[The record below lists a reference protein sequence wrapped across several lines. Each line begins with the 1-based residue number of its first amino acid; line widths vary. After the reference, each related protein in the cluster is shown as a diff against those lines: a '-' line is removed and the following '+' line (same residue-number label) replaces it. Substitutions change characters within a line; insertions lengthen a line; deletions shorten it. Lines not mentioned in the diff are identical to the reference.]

1 MGFGR
6 KKRGNNKNKNAEA
19 ANGAEDGSKKTQ
31 KFFDE
36 RKPFAVIDR
45 DNEDFKNYYKQQN
58 LLSEEEFDQF
68 YNHLKTIL
76 PSTFRITGSR
86 AAAMEI
92 LDVVEKTYVPNMQD
106 VVIDGVKIEPP
117 KPLPWYP
124 DNLGWQVNAP
134 RLVIKKS
141 PEFQKFHRFMV
152 TETEAGN
159 ISRQEAVSMVPPL
172 LMDIKPHQWV
182 LDMCAAPGSKTAQI
196 IEAVHS
202 NDKLNEMPTG
212 LVVANDADYK
222 RSHMLVHQS
231 KRLQS
236 PCFMA
241 TNHDGAHFP
250 NIHVPR
256 EDGSRNPVG
265 WQFDRVLCDVPCS
278 GDGTIR
284 KNEKIWNSWS
294 PVAGLTLHS
303 TQVQIFA
310 RGCQLVK
317 LGGRIVYST
326 CSFNPIENE
335 AVVAEVL
342 RQTKGAIRLVDVSAS
357 LPELKRKPGLS
368 TWKVTTKEGEF
379 IESIEDI
386 KDMRQRKKHA
396 ASTFPPT
403 AEEAKEMNLD
413 RCLRIYPHQQD
424 TGGFFVA
431 VFEKIKPLTAAD
443 RITLAKQKGNKVP
456 EADVV
461 EAEKEM
467 DIVQEEIIPT
477 KRASVDD
484 ADEAVAEQ
492 DAATKKAKTD
502 TTINT
507 TEETAAA
514 VTDKEEEEIKP
525 YESKPKRDVP
535 GIKEAPFEMMAADS
549 ADLKEITEFYGL
561 DPTFPRDQFLLRSD
575 GNAKGRSLYFVSSSI
590 KRVLE
595 SKDFSRLQTVN
606 TGVRLFVR
614 QSSPVEN
621 GSPFRL
627 TSEGMPILDAVMSD
641 KRRII
646 VDMNV
651 LKILLVEAFP
661 TLEEFPE
668 QLRDKVRPMES
679 GCCIARVDVSQKDI
693 VNEQDRVKFTAPLV
707 LPVWKGKNSLNVLLN
722 KKDKRALCQRIFG
735 IIPESTP
742 DHLLQRS
749 TENQELKKEQDAA
762 AAAASAS
769 PDADVAITE
778 ETQ

>member
-1 MGFGR
+1 
-6 KKRGNNKNKNAEA
+6 
-19 ANGAEDGSKKTQ
+19 
-31 KFFDE
+31 
-36 RKPFAVIDR
+36 
-45 DNEDFKNYYKQQN
+45 
-58 LLSEEEFDQF
+58 
-68 YNHLKTIL
+68 
-76 PSTFRITGSR
+76 
-86 AAAMEI
+86 
-92 LDVVEKTYVPNMQD
+92 
-106 VVIDGVKIEPP
+106 
-117 KPLPWYP
+117 
-124 DNLGWQVNAP
+124 
-134 RLVIKKS
+134 
-141 PEFQKFHRFMV
+141 
-152 TETEAGN
+152 
-159 ISRQEAVSMVPPL
+159 
-172 LMDIKPHQWV
+172 
-182 LDMCAAPGSKTAQI
+182 
-196 IEAVHS
+196 
-202 NDKLNEMPTG
+202 
-212 LVVANDADYK
+212 
-222 RSHMLVHQS
+222 
-231 KRLQS
+231 
-236 PCFMA
+236 MA

-342 RQTKGAIRLVDVSAS
+342 RQTKGAIHLVDVSAS

-368 TWKVTTKEGEF
+368 TWKVTNKEGEF

-403 AEEAKEMNLD
+403 AEEAKEMHLD

-443 RITLAKQKGNKVP
+443 RITLAKQKGSQVP

-484 ADEAVAEQ
+484 AAAEEDAVSA
-492 DAATKKAKTD
+492 KKVKTD
-502 TTINT
+502 APST
-507 TEETAAA
+507 TEAAD
-514 VTDKEEEEIKP
+514 DKEEEEAKP

-561 DPTFPRDQFLLRSD
+561 DPNFPRDQFLLRSD

-651 LKILLVEAFP
+651 LRILLVEAFP
-661 TLEEFPE
+661 TLEQFPE

-693 VNEQDRVKFTAPLV
+693 VNEQDKVKFTAPLV

-762 AAAASAS
+762 AAAAAAAASAT
-769 PDADVAITE
+769 PDADVAIAE

>member
-6 KKRGNNKNKNAEA
+6 KKRGNNKNKNVEA
-19 ANGAEDGSKKTQ
+19 SNGAEDSSKKTQ

-36 RKPFAVIDR
+36 RKPFAIIER

-58 LLSEEEFDQF
+58 LLSDEEFDQF

-256 EDGSRNPVG
+256 EDGAPNPVG

-379 IESIEDI
+379 IESVEDI

-443 RITLAKQKGNKVP
+443 RITLAREKGNKVP
-456 EADVV
+456 EADVE

-467 DIVQEEIIPT
+467 EIIQEEIIPT

-484 ADEAVAEQ
+484 D
-492 DAATKKAKTD
+492 
-502 TTINT
+502 
-507 TEETAAA
+507 AAA
-514 VTDKEEEEIKP
+514 VEEDAASAKKLKTDATTTTTTDTADKEEEEVKP

-561 DPTFPRDQFLLRSD
+561 DPNFPRDQFLLRSD
-575 GNAKGRSLYFVSSSI
+575 GNAKGRSLYFVSRSI

-668 QLRDKVRPMES
+668 QLREKVRAMES

-693 VNEQDRVKFTAPLV
+693 ANEQDKVKFTAPLV

-762 AAAASAS
+762 AAAAAS
-769 PDADVAITE
+769 NTATPDAMTE

>member
-6 KKRGNNKNKNAEA
+6 KKRGNNKNKNTETSG
-19 ANGAEDGSKKTQ
+19 GAEDNSKKTQ

-36 RKPFAVIDR
+36 RKPFAIIER

-443 RITLAKQKGNKVP
+443 RITLAKQKGNQVP

-467 DIVQEEIIPT
+467 DVVQEEIIPT

-484 ADEAVAEQ
+484 AVAEE
-492 DAATKKAKTD
+492 DAATAKKVKTD
-502 TTINT
+502 ATAT
-507 TEETAAA
+507 TEAA
-514 VTDKEEEEIKP
+514 DKEEEEAKP

-561 DPTFPRDQFLLRSD
+561 DPNFPRDQFLLRSD

-651 LKILLVEAFP
+651 LKTLLVGAFP

-668 QLRDKVRPMES
+668 QLREKVRAMES

-693 VNEQDRVKFTAPLV
+693 VNEQDKVKFTAPLV

-762 AAAASAS
+762 AAASAAASAS
-769 PDADVAITE
+769 ATPDADVVITE

>member
-19 ANGAEDGSKKTQ
+19 ANGAEDSSKKTQ

-36 RKPFAVIDR
+36 RKPFAIIER

-342 RQTKGAIRLVDVSAS
+342 RQTKGAIHLVDVSAS

-368 TWKVTTKEGEF
+368 TWKVTNKEGEF

-403 AEEAKEMNLD
+403 AEEAKEMHLD

-443 RITLAKQKGNKVP
+443 RITLAKQKGS
-456 EADVV
+456 
-461 EAEKEM
+461 
-467 DIVQEEIIPT
+467 QT
-477 KRASVDD
+477 D
-484 ADEAVAEQ
+484 APS
-492 DAATKKAKTD
+492 
-502 TTINT
+502 T
-507 TEETAAA
+507 TEAAD
-514 VTDKEEEEIKP
+514 DKEEEEAKP

-561 DPTFPRDQFLLRSD
+561 DPNFPRDQFLLRSD

-651 LKILLVEAFP
+651 LRILLVEAFP
-661 TLEEFPE
+661 TLEQFPE

-679 GCCIARVDVSQKDI
+679 GCCIARVDDK
-693 VNEQDRVKFTAPLV
+693 VKFTAPLV

-762 AAAASAS
+762 AAAAAAAASAT
-769 PDADVAITE
+769 PDADVAIAE

>member
-1 MGFGR
+1 MGFG
-6 KKRGNNKNKNAEA
+6 KKRRGNKGQKKTE
-19 ANGAEDGSKKTQ
+19 ETGSKQ

-36 RKPFAVIDR
+36 RNPFAEIQR
-45 DNEDFKNYYKQQN
+45 DNAAFKEYYQQQN
-58 LLSEEEFDQF
+58 ILPAEEFDVF
-68 YNHLKTIL
+68 YEFIKTIL

-92 LDVVEKTYVPNMQD
+92 LNVVQKTYVPNMQN

-124 DNLGWQVNAP
+124 DHLGWQVNAP

-141 PEFQKFHRFMV
+141 PEFQKFHKFMV

-172 LMDIKPHQWV
+172 LMDIQPHQWV

-202 NDKLNEMPTG
+202 NDKLNEMPSG

-256 EDGSRNPVG
+256 EGGKPEA

-284 KNEKIWNSWS
+284 KNEKIWSNWK
-294 PVAGLTLHS
+294 AADGLQLHS

-317 LGGRIVYST
+317 VGGRIVYST

-342 RQTKGAIRLVDVSAS
+342 RQTKGAIRLLDVSHE
-357 LPELKRKPGLS
+357 LPELKRRPGLS
-368 TWKVTTKEGEF
+368 TWKVANKEGVF
-379 IESIEDI
+379 INSVDEITDE
-386 KDMRQRKKHA
+386 RLRKKHPL
-396 ASTFPPT
+396 STFPPT
-403 AEEAKEMNLD
+403 EEEAKEMHLE

-431 VFEKIKPLTAAD
+431 VFEKVKPLTTAD
-443 RITLAKQKGNKVP
+443 RLALARLEGKETTPV
-456 EADVV
+456 A
-461 EAEKEM
+461 EM
-467 DIVQEEIIPT
+467 DTEVQEVVPT
-477 KRASVDD
+477 KRASVGEEESSSKKVKTDEE
-484 ADEAVAEQ
+484 EAV
-492 DAATKKAKTD
+492 
-502 TTINT
+502 
-507 TEETAAA
+507 
-514 VTDKEEEEIKP
+514 VKP
-525 YESKPKRDVP
+525 YEGKPKRDVP
-535 GIKEAPFEMMAADS
+535 GIKEAPFEMMPADS
-549 ADLKEITEFYGL
+549 PDLDEITSFYGL
-561 DPTFPRDQFLLRSD
+561 DASFPRNQFLLRSD

-590 KRVLE
+590 KKVLE
-595 SKDFSRLQTVN
+595 STEFHRLQTVN

-614 QSSPVEN
+614 QSSPVDAC
-621 GSPFRL
+621 PFRL
-627 TSEGMPILDAVMSD
+627 TSEGLPILNNVVSN
-641 KRRII
+641 KRRVMI
-646 VDMNV
+646 DMKA
-651 LKILLVEAFP
+651 LKVLLVEAFP
-661 TLEEFPE
+661 ILDEFPE
-668 QLRDKVRPMES
+668 DAREKFAKIES
-679 GCCIARVDVSQKDI
+679 GCCIVQIHD
-693 VNEQDRVKFTAPLV
+693 EQAEVKEEDKVKFVVPLI

-722 KKDKRALCQRIFG
+722 KKDKRSLCQRIFD

-742 DHLLQRS
+742 DHLVQRS
-749 TENQELKKEQDAA
+749 TEHQALKDKQDAEAEVA
-762 AAAASAS
+762 ANNS
-769 PDADVAITE
+769 E
-778 ETQ
+778 ESQ

>member
-19 ANGAEDGSKKTQ
+19 SNGAEDSNQKTQ

-36 RKPFAVIDR
+36 RKPFAVIER
-45 DNEDFKNYYKQQN
+45 DNEDFKKYYKQQN

-294 PVAGLTLHS
+294 PIAGLTLHS

-379 IESIEDI
+379 IESMEDI

-443 RITLAKQKGNKVP
+443 RITLAKQKGNQVP

-484 ADEAVAEQ
+484 AVAEEDAALAKKVKT
-492 DAATKKAKTD
+492 DAATT
-502 TTINT
+502 T
-507 TEETAAA
+507 TEAA
-514 VTDKEEEEIKP
+514 DKEEEEAKP

-561 DPTFPRDQFLLRSD
+561 DPNFPRDQFLLRSD

-668 QLRDKVRPMES
+668 QLREKVRAMES

-693 VNEQDRVKFTAPLV
+693 ADEQDRVKFTAPLV

-762 AAAASAS
+762 AAAASAAAS
-769 PDADVAITE
+769 APATPDANVAATE

>member
-1 MGFGR
+1 MSVYIYIYIF
-6 KKRGNNKNKNAEA
+6 
-19 ANGAEDGSKKTQ
+19 
-31 KFFDE
+31 
-36 RKPFAVIDR
+36 
-45 DNEDFKNYYKQQN
+45 
-58 LLSEEEFDQF
+58 
-68 YNHLKTIL
+68 
-76 PSTFRITGSR
+76 
-86 AAAMEI
+86 
-92 LDVVEKTYVPNMQD
+92 
-106 VVIDGVKIEPP
+106 IDGISNLYKKI
-117 KPLPWYP
+117 
-124 DNLGWQVNAP
+124 A
-134 RLVIKKS
+134 
-141 PEFQKFHRFMV
+141 
-152 TETEAGN
+152 
-159 ISRQEAVSMVPPL
+159 
-172 LMDIKPHQWV
+172 
-182 LDMCAAPGSKTAQI
+182 
-196 IEAVHS
+196 
-202 NDKLNEMPTG
+202 G

-256 EDGSRNPVG
+256 DDSNDNPVG

-342 RQTKGAIRLVDVSAS
+342 RQTKGAIRLVDVSTS

-379 IESIEDI
+379 IESMEDI
-386 KDMRQRKKHA
+386 KDLRQRRKHFP
-396 ASTFPPT
+396 STFPPT

-443 RITLAKQKGNKVP
+443 RITLARQKGNEVP
-456 EADVV
+456 EADVE

-467 DIVQEEIIPT
+467 EITKEEIIPT

-484 ADEAVAEQ
+484 VVEEDEAAS
-492 DAATKKAKTD
+492 TKKAKTD
-502 TTINT
+502 
-507 TEETAAA
+507 ADVA
-514 VTDKEEEEIKP
+514 DKEEEEAKP

-549 ADLKEITEFYGL
+549 SDLKEITEFYGL
-561 DPTFPRDQFLLRSD
+561 DPNFPRDQFLLRSE
-575 GNAKGRSLYFVSSSI
+575 GTAKGRSLYFVSSSI

-595 SKDFSRLQTVN
+595 SKDFARLQTVN

-614 QSSPVEN
+614 QSSPIEN

-651 LKILLVEAFP
+651 LKVLLVEAFP

-668 QLRDKVRPMES
+668 KLREKVRAMES
-679 GCCIARVDVSQKDI
+679 GCCIARVDDSQQD
-693 VNEQDRVKFTAPLV
+693 VTNEEDKIKFTAPLV

-735 IIPESTP
+735 IIPETTP

-749 TENQELKKEQDAA
+749 TENQELRKEQDAA
-762 AAAASAS
+762 AAAAAAAAATPTDDS
-769 PDADVAITE
+769 VAIAE

>member
-1 MGFGR
+1 MGYGK
-6 KKRGNNKNKNAEA
+6 KKRGANKRQNKTDSTGE
-19 ANGAEDGSKKTQ
+19 KKQ
-31 KFFDE
+31 KYFDE
-36 RKPFAVIDR
+36 RTPYADIER
-45 DNEDFKNYYKQQN
+45 DNLKFKEYYQKQN
-58 LLSEEEFDQF
+58 ILPPEEFEEF
-68 YNHLKTIL
+68 YSFIKTIL

-86 AAAMEI
+86 ATAMEI
-92 LDVVEKTYVPNMQD
+92 LNVVQNTYVPNMQN

-141 PEFQKFHRFMV
+141 PEFQKFHKFMV

-250 NIHVPR
+250 NIHVPCINAQ
-256 EDGSRNPVG
+256 DDQDSLP

-284 KNEKIWNSWS
+284 KNEKIWSNWS
-294 PVAGLTLHS
+294 HNDGLQLHS

-342 RQTKGAIRLVDVSAS
+342 RQTKGAIQLVDVSTS
-357 LPELKRKPGLS
+357 LPELKRRPGLS
-368 TWKVTTKEGEF
+368 TWKVTNKDGVF
-379 IESIEDI
+379 IDSIEDI
-386 KDMRQRKKHA
+386 PERRQRAKFPRSA
-396 ASTFPPT
+396 FPPT
-403 AEEAKEMNLD
+403 PEEAKEMHLE
-413 RCLRIYPHQQD
+413 RCIRIYPHHQD

-431 VFEKIKPLTAAD
+431 VFEKVKPLTAAD
-443 RITLAKQKGNKVP
+443 RISLARSQGKNVSQNDVE
-456 EADVV
+456 EAKKEMDVV
-461 EAEKEM
+461 EDKEGNVALNDM
-467 DIVQEEIIPT
+467 DEVIPT
-477 KRASVDD
+477 KRTS
-484 ADEAVAEQ
+484 
-492 DAATKKAKTD
+492 
-502 TTINT
+502 
-507 TEETAAA
+507 
-514 VTDKEEEEIKP
+514 TDKEEGDHVEEGSVKKIKTDKTEEEEEEKVIKP
-525 YESKPKRDVP
+525 YEGKPKKDVP
-535 GIKEAPFEMMAADS
+535 GIKEAPFEMMPS
-549 ADLKEITEFYGL
+549 NSNDLDEITQFYGL
-561 DPTFPRDQFLLRSD
+561 DPKFPRDQFLLRSD

-590 KRVLE
+590 KRVIE

-627 TSEGMPILDAVMSD
+627 TSEGLPILDTVLSD
-641 KRRII
+641 KRRITI
-646 VDMNV
+646 DLET
-651 LKILLVEAFP
+651 LKTLLVEAFP
-661 TLEEFPE
+661 ILEEFSE
-668 QLRDKVRPMES
+668 EVRKMVTPMEN
-679 GCCIARVDVSQKDI
+679 GCCIAHVKTDDENNKF
-693 VNEQDRVKFTAPLV
+693 KFTVPLI

-722 KKDKRALCQRIFG
+722 KNDKRALCQRIFG
-735 IIPESTP
+735 IIPGTTP
-742 DHLLQRS
+742 EHLLQRS
-749 TENQELKKEQDAA
+749 LENQKEKLAADAA
-762 AAAASAS
+762 AAAAAPAS
-769 PDADVAITE
+769 VSQDESNTA
-778 ETQ
+778 

>member
-1 MGFGR
+1 
-6 KKRGNNKNKNAEA
+6 
-19 ANGAEDGSKKTQ
+19 
-31 KFFDE
+31 
-36 RKPFAVIDR
+36 
-45 DNEDFKNYYKQQN
+45 
-58 LLSEEEFDQF
+58 
-68 YNHLKTIL
+68 
-76 PSTFRITGSR
+76 
-86 AAAMEI
+86 
-92 LDVVEKTYVPNMQD
+92 
-106 VVIDGVKIEPP
+106 
-117 KPLPWYP
+117 
-124 DNLGWQVNAP
+124 
-134 RLVIKKS
+134 
-141 PEFQKFHRFMV
+141 
-152 TETEAGN
+152 
-159 ISRQEAVSMVPPL
+159 
-172 LMDIKPHQWV
+172 
-182 LDMCAAPGSKTAQI
+182 
-196 IEAVHS
+196 
-202 NDKLNEMPTG
+202 
-212 LVVANDADYK
+212 
-222 RSHMLVHQS
+222 
-231 KRLQS
+231 
-236 PCFMA
+236 MA

-368 TWKVTTKEGEF
+368 TWKVTNKEGEF

-403 AEEAKEMNLD
+403 AEEAKEMHLD

-443 RITLAKQKGNKVP
+443 RITLAKQKGSQVP

-484 ADEAVAEQ
+484 AAAEEDAVSA
-492 DAATKKAKTD
+492 KKVKTD
-502 TTINT
+502 APST
-507 TEETAAA
+507 TEAAD
-514 VTDKEEEEIKP
+514 DKEEEEAKP

-561 DPTFPRDQFLLRSD
+561 DPNFPRDQFLLRSD

-651 LKILLVEAFP
+651 LRILLVEAFP
-661 TLEEFPE
+661 TLEQFPE

-693 VNEQDRVKFTAPLV
+693 VNEQDKVKFTAPLV

-762 AAAASAS
+762 AAAAAAAASAT
-769 PDADVAITE
+769 PDADVAIAE

>member
-1 MGFGR
+1 MAYGK
-6 KKRGNNKNKNAEA
+6 KKRGANKRQNKSDNAT
-19 ANGAEDGSKKTQ
+19 DKKQ
-31 KFFDE
+31 KYFDE
-36 RKPFAVIDR
+36 RAPYADIER
-45 DNEDFKNYYKQQN
+45 DNLKFKEYYQKQN
-58 LLSEEEFDQF
+58 ILPPEEFEEF
-68 YNHLKTIL
+68 YSFIKTIL

-92 LDVVEKTYVPNMQD
+92 LDVVQNTYVPNMQN

-141 PEFQKFHRFMV
+141 PEFQKFHKFMV

-202 NDKLNEMPTG
+202 NDKLNEMPAG

-250 NIHVPR
+250 NIHVPSNNNNQ
-256 EDGSRNPVG
+256 DAIP

-284 KNEKIWNSWS
+284 KNEKIWSKWS
-294 PVAGLTLHS
+294 HGDGLQLHS

-317 LGGRIVYST
+317 MGGRIVYST

-342 RQTKGAIRLVDVSAS
+342 RQTKGAIRLVDVSTS
-357 LPELKRKPGLS
+357 LPELKRRSGLS
-368 TWKVTTKEGEF
+368 TWKVTTKEGVY
-379 IESIEDI
+379 IDSVEDI
-386 KDMRQRKKHA
+386 PEQRQRAKFPLSA
-396 ASTFPPT
+396 FPPT
-403 AEEAKEMNLD
+403 AEEAKEMHLE
-413 RCLRIYPHQQD
+413 RCIRIYPHHQD

-443 RITLAKQKGNKVP
+443 RINLARLQGKNISENDVE
-456 EADVV
+456 EAK
-461 EAEKEM
+461 KEM
-467 DIVQEEIIPT
+467 EIVKDDENNAITGDEVIPT
-477 KRASVDD
+477 KRVSADNDEQEEASV
-484 ADEAVAEQ
+484 
-492 DAATKKAKTD
+492 KKVKTD
-502 TTINT
+502 KDEDED
-507 TEETAAA
+507 EEKT
-514 VTDKEEEEIKP
+514 IKP
-525 YESKPKRDVP
+525 YEGKPKRDVP
-535 GIKEAPFEMMAADS
+535 GIKEAPFEMMASNAT
-549 ADLKEITEFYGL
+549 DLDEITEFYGL
-561 DPTFPRDQFLLRSD
+561 DPNFPRDQFLLRSD

-595 SKDFSRLQTVN
+595 SKDFARLQIVN

-627 TSEGMPILDAVMSD
+627 TSEGLPILDTVLSG
-641 KRRII
+641 KRRITI
-646 VDMNV
+646 DLDA
-651 LKILLVEAFP
+651 LKTLLVEAFP
-661 TLEEFPE
+661 ILEEFNE
-668 QLRDKVRPMES
+668 DLRNTVSSMEN
-679 GCCIARVDVSQKDI
+679 GCCVAHVKVDENKF
-693 VNEQDRVKFTAPLV
+693 KFTVPLV

-722 KKDKRALCQRIFG
+722 KNDKRALCQRIFG
-735 IIPESTP
+735 MIPGTTP
-742 DHLLQRS
+742 EHLLQRS
-749 TENQELKKEQDAA
+749 LDNQKEKLAADAA
-762 AAAASAS
+762 ATAVAASTTA
-769 PDADVAITE
+769 PADVN
-778 ETQ
+778 ET